1 MRCESLETS
10 ETRVLVMVPRHK
22 NITSCIAPHV
32 FIERSM
38 NRTVDPGVA
47 YRRMVSSISGVEKT
61 RLEEGVILHGS
72 GS

>member
-1 MRCESLETS
+1 
-10 ETRVLVMVPRHK
+10 
-22 NITSCIAPHV
+22 
-32 FIERSM
+32 M